1 MYLTIVICV
10 IKENNNSTSIEI
22 KKYLIS
28 NFIQFFLI
36 Y

>member
-10 IKENNNSTSIEI
+10 IKENNNSTNIEI

-28 NFIQFFLI
+28 NVIQLFLI

>member
-10 IKENNNSTSIEI
+10 IKENNNSTNTEI

-28 NFIQFFLI
+28 NVIQFFLI